1 MRHARLARLALCPL
15 LLASLLPAAD
25 AVPTQLVHQA
35 SGWQLIH
42 GGTPWQVRGA
52 GGDAS
57 KTLLASLGGNTCRT
71 WAADAIGDRL
81 DDAHKAGLAVVVG
94 IWLGHER
101 HGFKWND
108 PAAVQKQF
116 DMAKSQVLK
125 WKDHPAVLAWGIGNE
140 MEGFAD
146 GGNPDIWNG
155 IEAIAKMVHEI
166 DPAHPTMT
174 TVAEIGG
181 KRVQSINSLCPSI
194 DIVGINSYGGS
205 LSLAERYR
213 KSGGTKPYLVTEY
226 GPAGTWEVGKN
237 SLGGVDEAT
246 STAKAET
253 YGKVWDALDHDKEL
267 CLGGLAFAWGS
278 KVEATATWFGMV
290 LPDGSRLG
298 ACDVLAARWGK
309 PVANRS
315 PEVKPLTFDVGDHPT
330 LKPGAVIN
338 ATMPVTDPEN
348 DALTGEWILAQ
359 ESSNYNT
366 GGDAQAMPPIFPEA
380 IITQKVAAGAS
391 TAQLKLPEGGGM
403 YRLYAYI
410 RDGHGGAA
418 LSSAL
423 LKIDGPAVAPKPRKM
438 AMPAPVAGGEGD
450 PLWAAS
456 GFMGDTKAIA
466 MDAGCSEQPKVGKT
480 CLKVQ
485 FTQDKGWGGVVW
497 QSPANDWGKLPGGYD
512 LSAAKTLKFW
522 ARGEAGG
529 ESIKFGFGVI
539 GNDQPFGD
547 SGKLEKA
554 VTMSTEWQEVAI
566 DVSGRDLSRIKTGFM
581 WVGAAKGKPFTFY
594 LDDVRWE

>member
-1 MRHARLARLALCPL
+1 MRHLRYLLCPL
-15 LLASLLPAAD
+15 LAATLMPAAD
-25 AVPTQLVHQA
+25 AVPTQLVHQD

-42 GGTPWQVRGA
+42 GGKPWQVRGA

-57 KTLLASLGGNTCRT
+57 KTLLASLGANTCRT

-81 DDAHKAGLAVVVG
+81 DDAHQAGLAVVVG

-116 DMAKSQVLK
+116 EMAKSQVLK

-146 GGNPDIWNG
+146 GGNRDIWNG
-155 IEAIAKMVHEI
+155 IEAIAKMIKEV
-166 DPAHPTMT
+166 DPKHPTLT

-181 KRVQSINSLCPSI
+181 KRVAMINELCPDI
-194 DIVGINSYGGS
+194 DIIGINSYGGAP
-205 LSLAERYR
+205 SLATRYR
-213 KSGGTKPYLVTEY
+213 AAGGTKPYVVTEY

-237 SLGGVDEAT
+237 SLGGVDEPT
-246 STAKAET
+246 STVKGET
-253 YGKVWDALDHDKEL
+253 YAKVWDALDHDKAL
-267 CLGGLAFAWGS
+267 CLGGLAFAWGA
-278 KVEATATWFGMV
+278 KVEATATWFGMT
-290 LPDGSRLG
+290 LPDGSRLA
-298 ACDVLAARWGK
+298 ACDDLAARWGK
-309 PVANRS
+309 PVANHC
-315 PEVKPLTFDVGDHPT
+315 PVIKPLTLDVGEHPT

-338 ATMPVTDPEN
+338 VTMPVTDPEG
-348 DALTGEWILAQ
+348 DTLTAQWILAQ

-366 GGDAQAMPPIFPEA
+366 GGDAQAMPPIFPES
-380 IITQKVAAGAS
+380 IITSKIADGAS
-391 TAQLKLPEGGGM
+391 TVQLKLPDGGGL
-403 YRLYAYI
+403 YRLYAYV

-418 LSSAL
+418 QASAL
-423 LKIDGPAVAPKPRKM
+423 LKIDGPALPPKPRKM
-438 AMPAPVAGGEGD
+438 TMPAPIAGGEGD
-450 PLWAAS
+450 PLWS
-456 GFMGDTKAIA
+456 GSGYMGDTGAIA
-466 MDAGCSEQPKVGKT
+466 MDAASTDQPKVGTT

-485 FTQDKGWGGVVW
+485 FTQPKGWGGVVW

-512 LSAAKTLKFW
+512 LSAAKSLRFW
-522 ARGEAGG
+522 ARGAEGG

-539 GNDQPFGD
+539 GNDKPFGD
-547 SGKLEKA
+547 SAKMEQE
-554 VTMSTEWQEVAI
+554 VTMSKDWQEVVI

-581 WVGAAKGKPFTFY
+581 WVAGAKGKPFTFY